1 MRHLTDLLI
10 SLVLVAVATTVGVL
24 ILTHPHAIGINATG
38 APLDAFALVV
48 SFVVYGALEDLVSRF
63 EPADDEP
70 DEVEA

>member
-24 ILTHPHAIGINATG
+24 ILTNPHAVRLTPG
-38 APLDAFALVV
+38 APLDIVALVT

-63 EPADDEP
+63 WLADDETEPAD
-70 DEVEA
+70 A